1 MSVKAEDAAGE
12 VAKVFIF
19 INLRNKVTIFATH
32 GYVFKGSHL
41 SRSRCVNRS
50 LQVQVFGTLYLSR
63 SLAQPSCHLVFSA
76 IHTHKVDGVEGYGLA
91 VGIYSP

>member
-1 MSVKAEDAAGE
+1 MSIEAEDAAGE
-12 VAKVFIF
+12 VAEVLVF
-19 INLRNKVTIFATH
+19 INLRNKVAIFTTH
-32 GYVFKGSHL
+32 GYVFKGGH
-41 SRSRCVNRS
+41 RSRVDRS
-50 LQVQVFGTLYLSR
+50 LQMQVFGTLHLSR